1 MSIQPNTNAPDN
13 SILDINGRQTYL
25 GNTFSFT
32 STTTFGNTT
41 EEPSYLIVNNSSNK
55 KAIYCDLR
63 RLTCLTTNYVIFKQ
77 YFNPTISSVATS
89 SVILNLRPGS
99 TNTSIA
105 SVYTP
110 GNFSVSANG
119 AYHSTLVSS
128 NFSPDVS
135 QTLIILDPGQSF
147 LITSQAGE
155 SSPIPVASELVWY
168 EI

>member
-1 MSIQPNTNAPDN
+1 MSTQPNTNAPDN

-32 STTTFGNTT
+32 TTTTFGNTT
-41 EEPSYLIVNNSSNK
+41 EEPSFLIVNNSSNK

-63 RLTCLTTNYVIFKQ
+63 RLICLNSMYVIFRL
-77 YFNPTISSVATS
+77 YFNPTITS
-89 SVILNLRPGS
+89 MGTTSTVLNLRPGS
-99 TNTSIA
+99 ANTSIS
-105 SVYTP
+105 SVFTP
-110 GNFSVSANG
+110 GNFTVSSNG
-119 AYHSTLVSS
+119 MYHSTLSSS

-135 QTLIILDPGQSF
+135 QTLIILDPGQSL

-155 SSPIPVASELVWY
+155 SSPIPAAAELVWY